1 MLEYIFATVS
11 SRCDKKSHIKKNK
24 IIDQESKK
32 YIIGR
37 KSLLDKSSS
46 RQGKAS
52 IFDCE
57 QF

>member
-11 SRCDKKSHIKKNK
+11 SSCDKKSHRKKIKLL
-24 IIDQESKK
+24 ESKK

-37 KSLLDKSSS
+37 KSVLDKSSS
-46 RQGKAS
+46 RQAKAS

>member
-11 SRCDKKSHIKKNK
+11 SSCDKKSHKKNK